1 MSESEQLMV
10 VDEAG
15 HPLYTATRQDVHTQ
29 GLWHETFHCFVIDSI
44 KQQVVLQQR
53 ADQKKD
59 FPGMLDITAA
69 GHLLAGE
76 SVADGV
82 RELEEEIGLV
92 KSFEELHGL
101 GVYQEELC
109 LPGFIDRERIHLFL
123 TDSAKP
129 LTGYSLQKTE
139 VRRLLA
145 FSFAEFA
152 RLTEEE
158 TTVLTTV
165 EGETIQRNQFVPHPT
180 EYWKTVYTGILAF
193 SER

>member
-92 KSFEELHGL
+92 KSFEELYGL
-101 GVYQEELC
+101 GVYQEELL

-123 TDSAKP
+123 TDSVQP
-129 LTGYSLQKTE
+129 LSGYSLQTTE

-145 FSFAEFA
+145 FSFTEFA
-152 RLTEEE
+152 RLAEEE

-165 EGETIQRNQFVPHPT
+165 EGETIQRNQFVPHPPD
-180 EYWKTVYTGILAF
+180 YWKTVYAGIQAYGV
-193 SER
+193 R

>member
-92 KSFEELHGL
+92 KSFEELYGL
-101 GVYQEELC
+101 GVYQEELL

-123 TDSAKP
+123 TDSV
-129 LTGYSLQKTE
+129 KTTE
-139 VRRLLA
+139 RLFVADDGSPPAPCFFVHGVRSVGGR
-145 FSFAEFA
+145 
-152 RLTEEE
+152 
-158 TTVLTTV
+158 
-165 EGETIQRNQFVPHPT
+165 RND
-180 EYWKTVYTGILAF
+180 GLNNG
-193 SER
+193 RR